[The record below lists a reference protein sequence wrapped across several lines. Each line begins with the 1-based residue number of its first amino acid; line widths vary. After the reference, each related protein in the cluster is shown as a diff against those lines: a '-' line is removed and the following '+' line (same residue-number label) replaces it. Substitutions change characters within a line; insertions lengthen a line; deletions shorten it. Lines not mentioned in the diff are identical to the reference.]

1 MLLGQCAWPDL
12 GDVSSLAA
20 YVSMVFLFTWDV
32 QRNIWVERVG
42 KRRMPCISFRYN
54 LHSLKIEFFSFLQCI
69 FVIHFCE
76 KLTAKCLK
84 SSDSY
89 PLEFCNLFNL
99 FSKQFNSVLQEELFN
114 ETWLLYTLNS
124 CKNFNFKI
132 IYFGFFAPVSP
143 RGLEKIIVE
152 NNLLHRAVWVM
163 TCWTPLDFL
172 ESDSLILITRWRQN
186 FQTLFNE
193 YLCEIK
199 TIFKTHCA
207 SACE

>member
-32 QRNIWVERVG
+32 QRNIWVERFG

-132 IYFGFFAPVSP
+132 IFFFFFCSGVTKGA
-143 RGLEKIIVE
+143 GE
-152 NNLLHRAVWVM
+152 NNRWKQFTPPCRLSNDLLNSTGLFGVGLSHFNNPVE
-163 TCWTPLDFL
+163 TEF
-172 ESDSLILITRWRQN
+172 SN
-186 FQTLFNE
+186 FV
-193 YLCEIK
+193 
-199 TIFKTHCA
+199 
-207 SACE
+207 